1 MGNTMSNSNK
11 LNKANTDFE
20 NFYDII
26 DYIATYYIL
35 TMDFKTLQKL
45 SEKDYCDKLVVL
57 TSDIIK
63 ESFTD
68 MEINYLEQRI
78 QNKETVNKMT
88 KNNIIFYNKDDIDKL
103 DISNDKLKSIKKKR
117 VCIGIAKF
125 YIKIAHLFAAIVMT
139 INPVY
144 TYTDISGNITKTDLL
159 HKNTIPANVNRT
171 ISKIN
176 ICDNKIKLLRKGQS
190 FDDLSDNVTI
200 FPKVCDMN
208 NSNKSLNEEPGIP
221 ELMKLYLD
229 DEYDYSTGQFIG
241 MSESTKRQ
249 FNKDLTTFYT
259 AFTGNNNM
267 PPEITKFSDIKLKNY
282 NCNTNLPITIN
293 KNDKLFVD
301 YANNIKRMIETA
313 ANNQQ
318 KLLSIINE
326 LFTFVSEPY
335 TNKQK
340 IRINP
345 KLTESTLQRAIEN
358 TRKYIINLYVT
369 CENDYNTGINLYNTI
384 VQSKQFETNTKQ
396 LTKLIQQKE
405 KILNETNIAIN
416 NLKAN
421 KPIPEQ
427 QNVEPIPK
435 QQNNVVPIE
444 NVPEQQNA
452 NLNANEPIPKQQNVE
467 PIPEQQNVNLNAN
480 EPIPKQQNANLNANE
495 PIPKQ
500 QNVEPI
506 PEQQNA
512 NLNAN
517 EPIPNIPENNNVE
530 PVVIENKNN
539 NITNEIIKT
548 GGKKTLIKRKIIKKT
563 SNKKTIKKR
572 KNTKK

>member
-45 SEKDYCDKLVVL
+45 SEKEYCDKLVVL

-282 NCNTNLPITIN
+282 NCNTNLPISIN

-384 VQSKQFETNTKQ
+384 MQSKQFETNTKQ
-396 LTKLIQQKE
+396 LNKLIQKKE
-405 KILNETNIAIN
+405 KILNETTSAIN

-421 KPIPEQ
+421 RPIPEQ
-427 QNVEPIPK
+427 QNI
-435 QQNNVVPIE
+435 
-444 NVPEQQNA
+444 
-452 NLNANEPIPKQQNVE
+452 NLNTNEPIPEQQNVE
-467 PIPEQQNVNLNAN
+467 PIPEQQNV
-480 EPIPKQQNANLNANE
+480 EPIPEQQQNVEPIPEQQQQNVEPIPEQQQNVESIPNVPKQQNANLNANE
-495 PIPKQ
+495 PIE
-500 QNVEPI
+500 NV
-506 PEQQNA
+506 PEQQ
-512 NLNAN
+512 
-517 EPIPNIPENNNVE
+517 NNVE

-548 GGKKTLIKRKIIKKT
+548 GGKKTLIKRKIIKKI

-572 KNTKK
+572 KNNKK

>member
-345 KLTESTLQRAIEN
+345 KLTESTLQRAMEN

-384 VQSKQFETNTKQ
+384 VQSKKFETNTKQ

-421 KPIPEQ
+421 KPIPDQQNNVVPIENVPEQQNINLNANEPISEQ
-427 QNVEPIPK
+427 QNVEPIPE
-435 QQNNVVPIE
+435 QQNNVVPIENVPEQQNNVIPIE

-452 NLNANEPIPKQQNVE
+452 NLNANEPIQIV
-467 PIPEQQNVNLNAN
+467 PEQQN
-480 EPIPKQQNANLNANE
+480 
-495 PIPKQ
+495 
-500 QNVEPI
+500 NV
-506 PEQQNA
+506 
-512 NLNAN
+512 
-517 EPIPNIPENNNVE
+517 V